1 MCLYRHRLLPFFKG
15 MDLIH
20 AKKTAGFNRSEF
32 FKPASHGVVLMIMTM
47 SRIAM
52 IIAPPRTKTSRL
64 SELVCGSL
72 LSFMLLLS
80 GDSFRF
86 GERPGMIGEGRCD
99 SLDDKGTGNIKKKVS
114 GICTRESGRAQSSPG
129 PVHPVSWSAFD
140 PSGSTVPSGR
150 SACAEP
156 GRGLLSG
163 ATI

>member
-99 SLDDKGTGNIKKKVS
+99 SLNDKCTGIIKKGQWNLYPRVWTSTIISRTCSSCFLVS
-114 GICTRESGRAQSSPG
+114 FRPLWINLPIRTICMR
-129 PVHPVSWSAFD
+129 
-140 PSGSTVPSGR
+140 
-150 SACAEP
+150 
-156 GRGLLSG
+156 
-163 ATI
+163 